1 MPAVVH
7 GCDNPANDEFT
18 TLVEA
23 GSEEHREIMLTVV
36 PSDDLLEA
44 LSTSEAPPF
53 MVQFTRTVH
62 GLLGRCKATLAALT
76 HGIGQGICHVAVGH
90 SGCHA

>member
-7 GCDNPANDEFT
+7 GCDNPANDGFT
-18 TLVEA
+18 TLAEA
-23 GSEEHREIMLTVV
+23 GNEEHREIMLTVL
-36 PSDDLLEA
+36 PSDSLEA

-62 GLLGRCKATLAALT
+62 DLLSRCKATLAALT

-90 SGCHA
+90 SGCHT